1 MARSISDR
9 ALIALVAAL
18 TLAACSGDP
27 PREQAPQ
34 VQMDSDWA
42 QVPEGV
48 VFGEPSAVDVDSHGH
63 IFVLHRAGR
72 EWVEPFPSDPIAEPT
87 VFMFAANG
95 KLLGKWGADTLVMPH
110 GLSVDAEDKVWI
122 TDVAR
127 EQVLRFSHDGTEE
140 LALGERAVTG
150 QGDGQFG
157 RPADIAFLPGKVLI
171 ADGYLNDRV
180 AVFDREGNFL
190 ESWGEEGSDPGEF
203 DLPHSIATDANRVY
217 VADRENGRVQVLTHA
232 GEPVASW
239 KPKATG
245 HPYSAKPIGGGYV
258 LVIEGRD
265 GAGRYGAIGRLYRE
279 DGSLERIFDAGVD
292 PRTGTSLGHDI
303 AVARDGSVY
312 MVDNKANRVV
322 KFELASA
329 GLEKSE

>member
-1 MARSISDR
+1 MLLLLAQ
-9 ALIALVAAL
+9 LVA
-18 TLAACSGDP
+18 P
-27 PREQAPQ
+27 PLQNSPIRLPGPDAGEQRPAPRGGQ
-34 VQMDSDWA
+34 QP
-42 QVPEGV
+42 VPVEIQEPID
-48 VFGEPSAVDVDSHGH
+48 GEPPAQTPDSPDQPGTEPPAVPGDFGS
-63 IFVLHRAGR
+63 
-72 EWVEPFPSDPIAEPT
+72 SAEPRVEGLT
-87 VFMFAANG
+87 VYDASDLSTILAGCGAGEASAQRLQTCAAV
-95 KLLGKWGADTLVMPH
+95 LTARLV
-110 GLSVDAEDKVWI
+110 
-122 TDVAR
+122 
-127 EQVLRFSHDGTEE
+127 
-140 LALGERAVTG
+140 
-150 QGDGQFG
+150 
-157 RPADIAFLPGKVLI
+157 

-329 GLEKSE
+329 GLENSE

>member
-1 MARSISDR
+1 MARSTSNILAVAG
-9 ALIALVAAL
+9 ALA
-18 TLAACSGDP
+18 LAACSGP
-27 PREQAPQ
+27 GREVAPRVEIDA
-34 VQMDSDWA
+34 DWA
-42 QVPEGV
+42 QVPEGTAY
-48 VFGEPSAVDVDSHGH
+48 GELSAVDVDSHGH

-72 EWVEPFPSDPIAEPT
+72 EWVEPFPTDPIAEPT

-95 KLLGKWGADTLVMPH
+95 KLLGKWGAGTLVMPH
-110 GLSVDAEDKVWI
+110 GLSVDDEDKVWI

-127 EQVLRFSHDGTEE
+127 EQVLRFSHDGAEE
-140 LALGERAVTG
+140 LALGERGVTG
-150 QGDGQFG
+150 QDDGHFG
-157 RPADIAFLPGKVLI
+157 RPADVAFLPGKVLV
-171 ADGYLNDRV
+171 ADGYLNNRI
-180 AVFDREGNFL
+180 ALFDREGDFL
-190 ESWGEEGSDPGEF
+190 EHWGEEGSAAGEF
-203 DLPHSIATDANRVY
+203 DLPHSVESDANRVY

-232 GEPVASW
+232 GEPVAIW
-239 KPKATG
+239 KPRGTG
-245 HPYSAKPIGGGYV
+245 HPYAAKPIGGGYV

-279 DGSLERIFDAGVD
+279 DGSLDRIFDAGVD

-329 GLEKSE
+329 GLENSE